1 LTMSYID
8 HNAIHEAGHVIIAL
22 CCELD
27 VKEVLI
33 KPAGKYAA
41 RCEFIPTQ
49 AIPRAVY
56 AMKLAGSIAVD
67 IQNAKETKTD
77 DDGFGTVQ
85 DEESDAY
92 CIACLELY
100 WSALGMTESDV
111 ADCRSKLQSFV
122 NSALLRYWPMVE
134 ALAQKIATLTPPGP
148 PVTARQ
154 IGEIIQTVEPAFH
167 EKVKAHLLTG

>member
-1 LTMSYID
+1 MPYIY
-8 HNAIHEAGHVIIAL
+8 HNALHEAGHVIIAL

-33 KPAGKYAA
+33 KPSRKYAA

-67 IQNAKETKTD
+67 IQNEKETTSD

-92 CIACLELY
+92 CIECLELY
-100 WSALGMTESDV
+100 WSALGMAESDI
-111 ADCRSKLQSFV
+111 ADCRSKLRHFV
-122 NSALLRYWPMVE
+122 KSALLRYWPTVE
-134 ALAQKIATLTPPGP
+134 ALAQEIATLTPSCPL
-148 PVTARQ
+148 VTAAR
-154 IGEIIQTVEPAFH
+154 IGAIVQTMEPAFY
-167 EKVKAHLLTG
+167 ENIKAHLLTS

>member
-1 LTMSYID
+1 MPYID
-8 HNAIHEAGHVIIAL
+8 HNAIHEAGHVVTAL

-67 IQNAKETKTD
+67 IQNEKEAKID
-77 DDGFGTVQ
+77 DNGFGTVQ

-92 CIACLELY
+92 CIECLELY
-100 WSALGMTESDV
+100 WSALGMAESDIG
-111 ADCRSKLQSFV
+111 DCRSKLRSFV
-122 NSALLRYWPMVE
+122 KSALLRYWPIVE
-134 ALAQKIATLTPPGP
+134 ALAQKIATLTQSGP
-148 PVTARQ
+148 PVTATR
-154 IGEIIQTVEPAFH
+154 IGEIIQTVEPAFY
-167 EKVKAHLLTG
+167 EKVKAHLLTS